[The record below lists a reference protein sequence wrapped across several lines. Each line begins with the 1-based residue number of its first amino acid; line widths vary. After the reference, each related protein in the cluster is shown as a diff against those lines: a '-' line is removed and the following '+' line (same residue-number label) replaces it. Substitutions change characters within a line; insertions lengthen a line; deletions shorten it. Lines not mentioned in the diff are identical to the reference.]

1 MSTKKDSNL
10 NTQKKIGLS
19 EKELPA
25 GRSCFRMTF
34 LIYGFQFLIDNVGI
48 QLCGGDVTMSHQLL
62 QGSKI
67 CTVFQQVHRKT
78 VAQCMG
84 RDLFFNAGFGLLVL
98 EDFPETLTAH
108 SGTAHIDK

>member
-34 LIYGFQFLIDNVGI
+34 LIYGFQFLIDKVGI
-48 QLCGGDVTMSHQLL
+48 QLCGGDVAMSHQVL
-62 QGSKI
+62 KHFRI
-67 CTVFQQVHRKT
+67 H
-78 VAQCMG
+78 
-84 RDLFFNAGFGLLVL
+84 AGLSHV
-98 EDFPETLTAH
+98 TTISMTAYVR
-108 SGTAHIDK
+108 